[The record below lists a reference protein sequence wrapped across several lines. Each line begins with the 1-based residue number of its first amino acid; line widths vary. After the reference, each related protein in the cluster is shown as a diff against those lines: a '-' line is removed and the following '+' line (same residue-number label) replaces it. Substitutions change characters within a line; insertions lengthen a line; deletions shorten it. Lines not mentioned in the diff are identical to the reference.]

1 MQLFGGGVRPKNI
14 HELGGQMMLRKK
26 FAAALALLL
35 CLTGCVGALAASGQ
49 RADFLAQTQNGAYM
63 KIDQSLIRIDGDQ
76 ATLSAQVAATA
87 VVAIGDTAYYLD
99 RGMDN
104 VPRLM
109 QCVSGGEPTILYSFQ
124 ATDTVSNLTAQGEE
138 LYVLLN
144 GLVHVVYPS
153 NGLCIKLA
161 NTPISEY
168 VWLDGKVYCVARDE
182 HTTNSHASLLGGAD
196 VVKQGGWL
204 YALDLNT
211 GAMDMLLNTGVED
224 LRAGGGALYFHD
236 LSDNYVMGTAEEEW
250 LEGRLYRMDPA
261 TKQKERVLDGYDWGF
276 YPTADGVGVYTAEGV
291 RFYANDGS
299 VADLLQ
305 PQGVISACSNDTALF
320 VFDHT
325 QNVLY
330 CYQGGQLSAVAQ
342 SSLGAVLSS
351 IGRTPQGVNLPD
363 ANLAATATPPGT
375 ESSDVVETP
384 ANAQAFPVTE
394 APIATEAPV
403 ATKAP
408 AATKVPVVTA
418 EPTPKPTAKPTEKPS
433 SGKDDSYIF
442 PNSATKKLTEAEIRK
457 VDKSLWAYGRNEIYA
472 RHGYEFQNSKYRA
485 YFEGKSWYKP
495 GGFSTSDL
503 NSIEWYNMDLLK
515 RMEQGG
521 SSSGSGSSGGSTS
534 SDYIFPNSSTKKLTE
549 KQILAV
555 DRSLWAYGRNEIYAR
570 HGYSFQTE
578 AYRKYFQSKSWYRE
592 GGFSTGDL
600 NSIEWYNMELIKQM
614 EEKY

>member
-1 MQLFGGGVRPKNI
+1 
-14 HELGGQMMLRKK
+14 MMLRKR

-35 CLTGCVGALAASGQ
+35 CLTGFNGALAATGQ
-49 RADFLAQTQNGAYM
+49 RADFLAQTQNGAYL

-76 ATLSAQVAATA
+76 AALSAQVSAAA

-99 RGMDN
+99 RGADN

-109 QCVSGGEPTILYSFQ
+109 QCVSGGEPTALYTFQ
-124 ATDTVSNLTAQGEE
+124 ATDAVSNLTSQGEE

-144 GLVHVVYPS
+144 DLVHVVYPS

-161 NTPISEY
+161 NTPISEF

-182 HTTNSHASLLGGAD
+182 HTMNSHASLLGGAD

-211 GAMDMLLNTGVED
+211 GAMELLLNTGVED

-236 LSDNYVMGTAEEEW
+236 LSDNYVMGTADEEW
-250 LEGRLYRMDPA
+250 LEGRLYRMDPVA
-261 TKQKERVLDGYDWGF
+261 KQKQRVLDGYDWGF

-305 PQGVISACSNDTALF
+305 PQGVISACSNDSALF

-330 CYQGGQLSAVAQ
+330 CYRDGQLSAVAQ
-342 SSLGAVLSS
+342 SSLGAVLST
-351 IGRTPQGVNLPD
+351 IGRTPQGVSLPD
-363 ANLAATATPPGT
+363 ADLIATAVPPQT
-375 ESSDVVETP
+375 ESPDVAETP

-394 APIATEAPV
+394 PPAATEVPATTQAPV
-403 ATKAP
+403 ATEAP
-408 AATKVPVVTA
+408 AATKAPSATKVPSATKAPVITA
-418 EPTPKPTAKPTEKPS
+418 EPTPKPTAKPTQKPS
-433 SGKDDSYIF
+433 TGKDDSYIF

-472 RHGYEFQNSKYRA
+472 RHGYEFENSKYRT
-485 YFEGKSWYKP
+485 YFEGKSWYSP
-495 GGFSTSDL
+495 GGFSTGDL

-521 SSSGSGSSGGSTS
+521 STSGSGSSGSSTS
-534 SDYIFPNSSTKKLTE
+534 PDYIFPNSSTKKLTE

-578 AYRKYFQSKSWYRE
+578 AYRKYFRSKSWYKE
-592 GGFSTGDL
+592 GGFSTSDL
-600 NSIEWYNMELIKQM
+600 NSIEWYNMELIKKM
-614 EEKY
+614 EEQY